1 MEVSPKVQGET
12 LMAMEVLTMDDK
24 EKRDEIFQQLRHST
38 DPLERRVVKFSG
50 VREVP
55 PTKAGEVLG
64 YRSTWS
70 VAYPT
75 AE

>member
-1 MEVSPKVQGET
+1 
-12 LMAMEVLTMDDK
+12 
-24 EKRDEIFQQLRHST
+24 
-38 DPLERRVVKFSG
+38 VVKFSG